1 MPREHAHG
9 YGTLPVMPAPS
20 SPATSPRPPFHVG
33 RGLLHAVLTL
43 VAVIVIFGALLF
55 VLPVAD
61 PNRYGEGVGRFAFF
75 MCLGALGTS
84 ALAQTGRRTAAW
96 VVGGLL
102 GALVVGLVV
111 LLVVIAPSR

>member
-1 MPREHAHG
+1 M
-9 YGTLPVMPAPS
+9 MPASP
-20 SPATSPRPPFHVG
+20 SPATPPRPPFRVG
-33 RGLLHAVLTL
+33 RGLLHAALTL
-43 VAVIVIFGALLF
+43 VAIIAIFGALMF

-61 PNRYGEGVGRFAFF
+61 PHRYGEGVGRFAFF

-102 GALVVGLVV
+102 FALVAGLVV
-111 LLVVIAPSR
+111 VLVVVAPPG